1 VEWVHT
7 KALLMWIFAQMRQD
21 GMDNDFEKVKNW
33 VIFGVV
39 MFVIIVL
46 FLIGFSDDLKQKMY
60 DIQWRE
66 ELRKNEQ

>member
-1 VEWVHT
+1 
-7 KALLMWIFAQMRQD
+7 
-21 GMDNDFEKVKNW
+21 MDNDFEKVKNW

>member
-1 VEWVHT
+1 
-7 KALLMWIFAQMRQD
+7 MWIFAQMRQD